1 MYIHYIHIK
10 TIDTCMT
17 NVWKALNAQHSAL
30 VGMFVS
36 SNTCIYVILY
46 LLMLARC
53 PTWPSNAFDIY
64 IYIYI
69 YIKLYVIQL
78 YVLA

>member
-1 MYIHYIHIK
+1 MCIHYIHIK

-17 NVWKALNAQHSAL
+17 NVWNSLNAQHSAL

-46 LLMLARC
+46 LLMVARC

-64 IYIYI
+64 IYI
-69 YIKLYVIQL
+69 KLYVIQL